1 MQLRDKHPADKAV
14 SANLLFKGEEG
25 TSATALQI
33 LKGQQLKEHLT
44 KVPALLVCITG
55 KVVFENENG
64 LKESLSSGDYI
75 NIEPMVKHWVDGLED
90 SQLIVIK

>member
-1 MQLRDKHPADKAV
+1 MKLKDKHTTDKPV
-14 SANLLFKGEEG
+14 SASLLHKGEEG

-44 KVPALLVCITG
+44 KVPAMLVCITG

-64 LKESLSSGDYI
+64 IKESLSPGDYI
-75 NIEPMVKHWVDGLED
+75 HIEPMVKHWVDGLED

>member
-1 MQLRDKHPADKAV
+1 MKIKDKHPTDKPV
-14 SANLLFKGEEG
+14 SATMLFKGEEG

-33 LKGQQLKEHLT
+33 LKDQQLKEHLT
-44 KVPALLVCITG
+44 KVPALLVCISG
-55 KVVFENENG
+55 KVIFENEKG
-64 LKESLSSGDYI
+64 FKETLSSGDYT

>member
-1 MQLRDKHPADKAV
+1 MKLKDKHTTDKPV
-14 SANLLFKGEEG
+14 SASLLYKGEEG

-44 KVPALLVCITG
+44 KVPAMLVCITG
-55 KVVFENENG
+55 KVVFENEKG
-64 LKESLSSGDYI
+64 IKESLSPGDYI
-75 NIEPMVKHWVDGLED
+75 HIEPMVKHWVDGLED